1 MASEKPAGK
10 GTAGEEADPAPGK
23 RHRGPGAPIPPVR
36 YLGTQH
42 FAFYKGVVEGLDL
55 AELGTRYLGTGA
67 DRRAA
72 AAELRV
78 IEAELLRGVRRLQSE
93 LASSE
98 SAEGLAD
105 VLDEVTWQD
114 LFSVVGE
121 RSDGQRKRRA
131 RQLAALDLV
140 RPYLTRAP
148 APEDSVAA
156 WFSPAVAARLS
167 RAGLPTLQDLKQQV
181 MLRGPRW
188 YTIARGIGPATGQR
202 LTAWLVD
209 AGSSLGDIPSVA
221 LVSRRTASREMLVS
235 LRPAAAMVAPL
246 ESLQLPAAYDGRDGQ
261 NRPPPGMPA
270 RTNAQNDLGAIR
282 AWLGVHG
289 PEGSATWKT
298 YRCHAERLLLWA
310 VFERG
315 KALSDLTVEDCAAF
329 LDFLADPQPAERWVG
344 PRGVPRFR
352 YDWRPFAGPLSPTS
366 IRQSYTVVSNLC
378 HWLVDAQYLRY
389 NPFALLPKPK
399 TARTR
404 IQVSRSFTKSQWAFL
419 QRHAAGLSEE
429 DPRSMRLQFMLRF
442 AYATGLRISEQAK
455 ATVGQLV
462 HHDHPDNPRGTWSL
476 VFVGKGTI
484 EREVHVSHTVM
495 WQLTRYLKN
504 RGLAEDV
511 GRLHPA
517 TPLIGR
523 VKPDG
528 KVGNLSV
535 EQLHAIY
542 KGFFEDAA
550 CALESDDPEGARR
563 LACASAHWLRHSF
576 GNHAVAHGVALDVV
590 QSQLGHASLATTSV
604 YVRAEAE
611 RRAQELERTGIF

>member
-1 MASEKPAGK
+1 MASKKREEKGAANK
-10 GTAGEEADPAPGK
+10 DVRHATAT
-23 RHRGPGAPIPPVR
+23 RRRGPGAPIPPAR
-36 YLGTQH
+36 YLGAQH
-42 FAFYKGVVEGLDL
+42 FAFFKGVIEGLDL
-55 AELGTRYLGTGA
+55 AELGERYLETGA

-72 AAELRV
+72 VAEVRM

-93 LASSE
+93 RDRSE
-98 SAEGLAD
+98 STDEPAD
-105 VLDEVTWQD
+105 MPDEAAWQE
-114 LFSVVGE
+114 LFSVMGVHSG
-121 RSDGQRKRRA
+121 GQRKRLA

-140 RPYLTRAP
+140 RPYLARTP

-156 WFSPAVAARLS
+156 WFSPAVAARLA
-167 RAGLPTLQDLKQQV
+167 RAGLVTLRDLKQQV
-181 MLRGPRW
+181 VMRGPRW
-188 YTIARGIGPATGQR
+188 YAVTHGVGPTTGRR

-209 AGSSLGDIPSVA
+209 AGSSLGDIPPAA
-221 LVSRRTASREMLVS
+221 LVSRRTASRETLAS
-235 LRPAAAMVAPL
+235 LRPAAVMVAPL
-246 ESLQLPAAYDGRDGQ
+246 ESLQLPAAYDGRDGH
-261 NRPPPGMPA
+261 NRPPRGTVA
-270 RTNAQNDLGAIR
+270 RTAAQNDLGAIR

-310 VFERG
+310 VFARG
-315 KALSDLTVEDCAAF
+315 KALSDLTVEDCSAF

-352 YDWRPFAGPLSPTS
+352 YDWRPFAGPLSPSS

-378 HWLVDAQYLRY
+378 QWLVDAQYLRY

-404 IQVSRSFTKSQWAFL
+404 IQISRSFTKSQWAFL
-419 QRHAAGLSEE
+419 QRHAAELPTE

-442 AYATGLRISEQAK
+442 AYATGLRISEQAR

-462 HHDHPDNPRGTWSL
+462 HHDHPDDPRGTWSL
-476 VFVGKGTI
+476 VFIGKGTI
-484 EREVHVSHTVM
+484 EREVHVSHAVIWM
-495 WQLTRYLKN
+495 LMRYLKN
-504 RGLAEDV
+504 RGLSDEN
-511 GRLHPA
+511 GRLHAA

-535 EQLHAIY
+535 DQIHAIY
-542 KGFFEDAA
+542 KRFFADAA
-550 CALESDDPEGARR
+550 RAMESDDPEGALR
-563 LACASAHWLRHSF
+563 LASASAHWLRHSF

-611 RRAQELERTGIF
+611 RRAQELERTGLF